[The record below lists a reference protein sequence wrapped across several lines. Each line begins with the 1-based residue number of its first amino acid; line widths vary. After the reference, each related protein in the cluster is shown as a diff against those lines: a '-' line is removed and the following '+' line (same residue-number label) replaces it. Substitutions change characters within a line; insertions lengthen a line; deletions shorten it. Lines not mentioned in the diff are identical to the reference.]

1 MKIALDKFASVT
13 VTPNS
18 TWTFAALSDGEGNST
33 VVEITLGGES
43 RRVADAMSGLAALLS
58 DEDVSDESRIESLL
72 GMSRTELRTDRIA
85 ATAVSGLR
93 TAVAQLRAA
102 RAGESLSAFLGGR
115 ASDGGVDVEL
125 YANINRCLFA
135 TDRTPADFARAAERA
150 ARDGFRTFKCA
161 PFDEAR
167 PPSSPSRVLDEAA
180 PGLARVKA
188 VRDAVGADA
197 RVLVDCHS
205 RFERDTAPPIVE
217 ELAKLNVGWFEEPVQ
232 PTSDAA
238 DLAEIAR
245 WSPMPVAGGESGYG
259 ADLFDELLDSE
270 AVSIIMPDIKHCGGA
285 AEAARAGRS
294 AVAKGKG
301 FSMHS
306 PSGPVS
312 LIASGHA
319 TAAVRRAMPLE
330 HAVYEAEWRAEI
342 VAPAERVENGRLRLP
357 HGAGLGA
364 DLNWDMVRRFGA
376 AWTP

>member
-1 MKIALDKFASVT
+1 MKISLDKFASVT
-13 VTPNS
+13 VTPNT

-43 RRVADAMSGLAALLS
+43 RRVADAMSGLAAMLS
-58 DEDVSDESRIESLL
+58 SEDVSDESRIESLL
-72 GMSRTELRTDRIA
+72 GMSRAELRADRIA

-93 TAVAQLRAA
+93 TAVSQLRAA
-102 RAGESLSAFLGGR
+102 RAGESLSEFLGRR
-115 ASDGGVDVEL
+115 APDDGVEL
-125 YANINRCLFA
+125 YANINRCLLS
-135 TDRTPADFARAAERA
+135 TDRTPADFARAAARA
-150 ARDGFRTFKCA
+150 ARAGFRTFKCA

-167 PPSSPSRVLDEAA
+167 PPSSPSRVLKDAA
-180 PGLARVKA
+180 PGIARVKA
-188 VRDAVGADA
+188 VLDAVGRDA
-197 RVLVDCHS
+197 SVLVDCHS
-205 RFERDTAPPIVE
+205 RFERDTAPLVVD
-217 ELAKLNVGWFEEPVQ
+217 ELAKLGAGWFEEPVQ

-245 WSPMPVAGGESGYG
+245 WSPIPVAGGESGYG
-259 ADLFDELLDSE
+259 ADMFDELLDSE

-319 TAAVRRAMPLE
+319 TAAVKGAMPLE
-330 HAVYEAEWRAEI
+330 HAVYEAEWRDEI
-342 VAPAERVENGRLRLP
+342 VIPAERVENGRLWLP
-357 HGAGLGA
+357 PGPGLGA
-364 DLNWDMVRRFGA
+364 DLNWDMARRFGA

>member
-13 VTPNS
+13 VTPNT

-43 RRVADAMSGLAALLS
+43 RRVADAMSGLAALLL

-72 GMSRTELRTDRIA
+72 GMSRSELRTDRIA

-115 ASDGGVDVEL
+115 ADGVVDVEL
-125 YANINRCLFA
+125 YANINRCLLA
-135 TDRTPADFARAAERA
+135 TDRAPADFARAAERA
-150 ARDGFRTFKCA
+150 ARAGFRTFKCA

-167 PPSSPSRVLDEAA
+167 PPSSPSRVLDDAA
-180 PGLARVKA
+180 PGLARVRA
-188 VRDAVGADA
+188 VRDAVGPDA

-205 RFERDTAPPIVE
+205 RFERDTAPLIVE

-238 DLAEIAR
+238 ALAEIAF
-245 WSPMPVAGGESGYG
+245 WTPMPVAGGESGYG

-319 TAAVRRAMPLE
+319 TAAVRGAMPLE

-357 HGAGLGA
+357 PGAGLGA
-364 DLNWDMVRRFGA
+364 ELNWDIVRRFGA

>member
-13 VTPNS
+13 VTPTT
-18 TWTFAALSDGEGNST
+18 TWTFAALSDCEGNST

-43 RRVADAMSGLAALLS
+43 RRAADAMSGLAALLS

-72 GMSRTELRTDRIA
+72 GMSRSELRTDRIA

-102 RAGESLSAFLGGR
+102 RAGESLSAFLGAR
-115 ASDGGVDVEL
+115 APDGVVDVEL

-135 TDRTPADFARAAERA
+135 TDRAPADFARAAERA
-150 ARDGFRTFKCA
+150 ARDGFRSFKCA

-167 PPSSPSRVLDEAA
+167 PPSSPSRVLHDAA
-180 PGLARVKA
+180 PGLARVRA
-188 VRDAVGADA
+188 VRDAVGPDA

-205 RFERDTAPPIVE
+205 RFERDTAPLIVD

-245 WSPMPVAGGESGYG
+245 WAPMPVAGGESGYG

-270 AVSIIMPDIKHCGGA
+270 ALSIIMPDVKHCGGA

-319 TAAVRRAMPLE
+319 TAAVRGAMPLE
-330 HAVYEAEWRAEI
+330 RAVYEAEWRAEI

-357 HGAGLGA
+357 PGAGLGA
-364 DLNWDMVRRFGA
+364 ELNWNIVRRFGA